1 MQPLTEQG
9 SDGFANGI
17 RLLVNNPRVQQRR
30 PQGNAVFGAVSGRRS
45 GSYPQAIPD
54 RGTCLDAPH
63 SRQHRPE
70 GRECRSPEGTCE
82 RRPAPSPGLRTCA
95 TCPQDRPPRTDFP
108 QKSLSL
114 QPVAGCRPPQA
125 RPAVPRTLRDPTLA
139 RTGMSRRSYGALQSK
154 SGHPAPQNQRFGG
167 EANDA
172 RLDKAE
178 IGWCVSGRRT
188 LGFRG
193 PQEPGLDLTRRPQ
206 CFGCIFYCS
215 KKTNRKP
222 NQDVVTPSLEHIG
235 FSPHLEC
242 WITRCTGQQSRAGDQ
257 EFKSWHRIGHH

>member
-45 GSYPQAIPD
+45 GSYQPGNLIAERVLTLLTVVNITLRVANACHPKA
-54 RGTCLDAPH
+54 LANAALPH
-63 SRQHRPE
+63 PPVSELAQL
-70 GRECRSPEGTCE
+70 
-82 RRPAPSPGLRTCA
+82 ALRTDHPEQ
-95 TCPQDRPPRTDFP
+95 T
-108 QKSLSL
+108 SLEKAFLCHQLPDAGRLKLGPLFGGHSGIQRWLEQEGLGEVVVPCRVSL
-114 QPVAGCRPPQA
+114 G
-125 RPAVPRTLRDPTLA
+125 
-139 RTGMSRRSYGALQSK
+139 Y
-154 SGHPAPQNQRFGG
+154 PAPQNQRFGG

-178 IGWCVSGRRT
+178 IGCGVSGRRT

-193 PQEPGLDLTRRPQ
+193 PQEPGLDLIRRPQ

-215 KKTNRKP
+215 KKRTE
-222 NQDVVTPSLEHIG
+222 NQIKMV
-235 FSPHLEC
+235 
-242 WITRCTGQQSRAGDQ
+242 
-257 EFKSWHRIGHH
+257 